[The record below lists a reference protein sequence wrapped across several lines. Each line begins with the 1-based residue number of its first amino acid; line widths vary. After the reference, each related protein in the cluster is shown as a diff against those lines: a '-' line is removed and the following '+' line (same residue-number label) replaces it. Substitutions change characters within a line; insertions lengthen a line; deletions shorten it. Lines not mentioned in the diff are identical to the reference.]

1 MTAPL
6 DHQLLISGGEG
17 RPRIFALPLGE
28 TLIGNEPEAAVHL
41 PSADVSP
48 QHARLEC
55 TPTGCLLTD
64 LGSDSGTWMG
74 RRRLEAGKPVNLGH
88 GVVFRI
94 GPYELTYR
102 QVQIRPETQPQPEP
116 PPERKGKAEPQSKE
130 SKDAKQ
136 RKKPAPAGGES
147 ASRGVPPV
155 ASPLSP
161 SRYSV
166 NPAQP
171 PPGLDFHSVKLIEHL
186 PGIYHT
192 DFMER
197 FLAVFE
203 AMLLPMEWT
212 VDNFD
217 LYLDPATSPAAFL
230 PWLAGWFDIVFDD
243 TWSDHRRRLLLG
255 EAHVLYARR
264 GTKFALSRILEI
276 YTGDKPE
283 IIDVGEDQLPDTFTV
298 RLPRPAEQYDRLG
311 IEKLIESAKPAHT
324 RYTLVFSSR

>member
-1 MTAPL
+1 MTVPVE
-6 DHQLLISGGEG
+6 HQLLISGGEG
-17 RPRIFALPLGE
+17 RPRVLALPPGE

-55 TPTGCLLTD
+55 ASTGCRLTD
-64 LGSDSGTWMG
+64 LGSDGGTWMG
-74 RRRLEAGKPVNLGH
+74 SRRLEAGKPINLGH

-102 QVQIRPETQPQPEP
+102 QVQPRSEAQPQPESR
-116 PPERKGKAEPQSKE
+116 PERKGRTKSQPDRKIAKPQETPALAGEE
-130 SKDAKQ
+130 SGSGA
-136 RKKPAPAGGES
+136 A
-147 ASRGVPPV
+147 PPV
-155 ASPLSP
+155 TPPSP
-161 SRYSV
+161 SLPYLV
-166 NPAQP
+166 DPAQP
-171 PPGLDFHSVKLIEHL
+171 PPGLGFQSVKLIEYL
-186 PGIYHT
+186 PGIYRT

-243 TWSDHRRRLLLG
+243 TWNDHRRRALLH
-255 EAHVLYARR
+255 EAHLIYARR
-264 GTKFALSRILEI
+264 GTRFALSRILEI

-283 IIDVGEDQLPDTFTV
+283 IIDIGEEQPPDTFTV

-324 RYTLVFSSR
+324 RYTLVFSSTK